1 MTRSSFL
8 TVFQGVVML
17 VALASSTRVQARTV
31 SIDFMQGQN
40 ATVKGVYVTKEFW
53 FELSEDWEFPQPA
66 ALELRFSH
74 TPILVRQLST
84 LSVQVNGSA
93 VDSIYLDNTNLRNAV
108 LNLPIPGRFLK
119 GGMNVLTLVI
129 KMRSELKD
137 LCDDVHNPA
146 LWTLLERESRLVVN
160 YNEKEIK
167 PDLQGFP
174 QDYANPDLLYTEEK
188 ERVHAV
194 VLTSASPS
202 QAEMELVGALAV
214 ALGQGIGVGSGEFR
228 VVPIDQADP
237 ADVRSRQV
245 IVAGGPDVVK
255 RATGGPWKVPAPIG
269 ELAQEPGGVLM
280 EFASPLNPYRRL
292 LVATGRDDAALR
304 LLASHLRTPASLGA
318 LKGPS
323 AVFDKAPYFEIPPVE
338 QEEAAF
344 LVRLKDLK
352 MSDLLARGKFY
363 HSISFTLPNPFVGKV
378 KDGAF
383 LRLSMSHSEV
393 LLPQSS
399 SLLLRVNG
407 EPVRSLRLSRE
418 TAARNTWDI
427 KIPIEYLNTRF
438 LTFEL
443 ELFLDI
449 GDPDCY
455 YNHPEMA
462 WFSLHN
468 DTLLY
473 LPVDSASGETLANYP
488 YMLLRWNRFNRLAV
502 VLAGTPTPGILTAA
516 FNVVAYLSQS
526 LRSPNFVDLFF
537 GPFQALSPEQRAQW
551 NLILVGPMGQLQGQP
566 ELASLLP
573 PEMVNREPQGREDL
587 WKTAG
592 FLSLVRRPEG
602 QRVLAVTG
610 SGDREL
616 LRASAHLYQTGKV
629 EWVRGTLAAVL
640 DPDELKVLLPPP
652 EQDAV
657 QRFDPAKVRFEDREG
672 RLVPVLE
679 VPQPA
684 SVAPRYN
691 MAYLVFFVL
700 TPVLILLIVL
710 RLRALSK
717 EGKEDKV

>member
-255 RATGGPWKVPAPIG
+255 RATGGPWKVPAPLG
-269 ELAQEPGGVLM
+269 ERGQEPGGVLM
-280 EFASPLNPYRRL
+280 EVASPLNPSRRL
-292 LVATGRDDAALR
+292 LAA
-304 LLASHLRTPASLGA
+304 
-318 LKGPS
+318 
-323 AVFDKAPYFEIPPVE
+323 
-338 QEEAAF
+338 
-344 LVRLKDLK
+344 
-352 MSDLLARGKFY
+352 
-363 HSISFTLPNPFVGKV
+363 
-378 KDGAF
+378 
-383 LRLSMSHSEV
+383 
-393 LLPQSS
+393 
-399 SLLLRVNG
+399 
-407 EPVRSLRLSRE
+407 
-418 TAARNTWDI
+418 
-427 KIPIEYLNTRF
+427 
-438 LTFEL
+438 
-443 ELFLDI
+443 
-449 GDPDCY
+449 
-455 YNHPEMA
+455 
-462 WFSLHN
+462 
-468 DTLLY
+468 
-473 LPVDSASGETLANYP
+473 
-488 YMLLRWNRFNRLAV
+488 
-502 VLAGTPTPGILTAA
+502 
-516 FNVVAYLSQS
+516 
-526 LRSPNFVDLFF
+526 
-537 GPFQALSPEQRAQW
+537 
-551 NLILVGPMGQLQGQP
+551 
-566 ELASLLP
+566 
-573 PEMVNREPQGREDL
+573 
-587 WKTAG
+587 
-592 FLSLVRRPEG
+592 
-602 QRVLAVTG
+602 
-610 SGDREL
+610 
-616 LRASAHLYQTGKV
+616 
-629 EWVRGTLAAVL
+629 
-640 DPDELKVLLPPP
+640 
-652 EQDAV
+652 
-657 QRFDPAKVRFEDREG
+657 
-672 RLVPVLE
+672 
-679 VPQPA
+679 
-684 SVAPRYN
+684 
-691 MAYLVFFVL
+691 
-700 TPVLILLIVL
+700 
-710 RLRALSK
+710 
-717 EGKEDKV
+717 